1 MNTTAY
7 QRGVRDFLF
16 TIAPSDNLERAAD
29 EPQVPIIQPGD
40 HEALDRFLYD
50 RARVKLPNVRCCE
63 GHRTPHEAFHHAYF
77 AESPV
82 IVVKA
87 SRGFGGKS
95 FWLSTLAWTEALTLR
110 ADVNILGGS
119 GEQSKRVNET
129 IGGLWELPTAPREA
143 LLNETTTAQKQR
155 LWWGNKIVA
164 LMASQASVRG
174 PHPQRLRMDEV
185 DEMKLGILD
194 SAMGQPMSKGWV
206 KFQVVLASTHQYA
219 NGTMTK
225 ILARALENGWPIF
238 EWCYRENLEPHGWLS
253 MAEVER
259 KRAVLTKKMWD
270 TEIELQEPS
279 SEGRAI
285 ETPKVEEAFRREV
298 PLEDPLP
305 PNKENPFAG
314 PSYAHGADWAKKV
327 NHTVVVTIRRDVK
340 PMRVVAVSR
349 QNKKPWPDMIRDFDD
364 QVKAYGGTATHDN
377 TGLGQVI
384 HDLLTV
390 SAEPFDMI
398 GRQRAELLSEYIS
411 AIEHGDLIWPRDD
424 DNTALAAAYSEHKYA
439 SREDIYKGTKDG
451 SGKHHL
457 PDTISAAAFAW
468 RAASQPIAAG
478 VLANNQSEDT
488 RHLRNVKG
496 IRHRLSRYILRGNAD
511 PDAIA
516 PAEQEPQRPVVDRI
530 PWRRPR
536 PPGE

>member
-1 MNTTAY
+1 MLTTAY
-7 QRGVRDFLF
+7 ERSVRNFLF
-16 TIAPSDNLERAAD
+16 SIAPSEDLARAAD
-29 EPQVPIIQPGD
+29 EPDVPIIQPGD
-40 HEALDRFLYD
+40 HEGLDRFLYD
-50 RARVKLPNVRCCE
+50 RARIKLPNVRCCQ

-95 FWLSTLAWTEALTLR
+95 FWLSALAWTEALTLR

-129 IGGLWELPTAPREA
+129 IGGLWDLPTAPRDA
-143 LLNETTTAQKQR
+143 LLNETTTGQKQR

-164 LMASQASVRG
+164 LMASQRSVRG

-185 DEMKLGILD
+185 DEMSLSILD
-194 SAMGQPMSKGWV
+194 SALGQPMDKGWV
-206 KFQVVLASTHQYA
+206 KWQVVFASTHQYA

-253 MAEVER
+253 LAEVER

-285 ETPKVEEAFRREV
+285 DTAKVEEAFRKDV
-298 PLEDPLP
+298 PLEDPVP
-305 PNKENPFAG
+305 ADPAKGAQ
-314 PSYAHGADWAKKV
+314 YATGADWAKKV
-327 NHTVVVTIRRDVK
+327 NHTVVVTIRRDVR
-340 PMRVVAVSR
+340 PMRVVAVTR
-349 QNKKPWPDMIRDFDD
+349 QQKLPWPDMIADYDS
-364 QVKAYGGTATHDN
+364 QVKAYGGTAIHDN
-377 TGLGQVI
+377 TGIGSVI

-390 SAEPFDMI
+390 SAEPFNMV
-398 GRQRAELLSEYIS
+398 GRDRQDLLSEYI
-411 AIEHGDLIWPRDD
+411 AALEHGELVWPRDD
-424 DNTALAAAYSEHKYA
+424 EDPALAAAYSEHKYA
-439 SREDIYKGTKDG
+439 SRDDVYRGSKDG
-451 SGKHHL
+451 STKFHL
-457 PDTISAAAFAW
+457 PDTISAGALAW
-468 RAASQPIAAG
+468 RAASQPQAAG
-478 VLANNQSEDT
+478 ILGNNQSEDT
-488 RHLRNVKG
+488 KHLRSVKG
-496 IRHRLSRYILRGNAD
+496 IRQRLSRYILRGGAD
-511 PDAIA
+511 PDAA
-516 PAEQEPQRPVVDRI
+516 PAEPEQPQRPVVDRVG
-530 PWRRPR
+530 WKRPR